1 MGDKFKVTIGMSVAK
16 EGAPDFFDGGL
27 VYHNMPYDKV
37 VAVEAVFAKY
47 AATMAQ
53 AMEPIVQELVAM
65 GVAEAEA
72 RAVAETGKT
81 PNGTIR

>member
-1 MGDKFKVTIGMSVAK
+1 MGDKFKVTIGMSVNK
-16 EGAPDFFDGGL
+16 EGSPDFFDGGL

-47 AATMAQ
+47 AAALTQ

-72 RAVAETGKT
+72 RAAVPTV
-81 PNGTIR
+81 PNGAIR

>member
-1 MGDKFKVTIGMSVAK
+1 M
-16 EGAPDFFDGGL
+16 
-27 VYHNMPYDKV
+27 YHNMPYDKV

-53 AMEPIVQELVAM
+53 AMEPIVQRSWWRWAWQKLKPAL
-65 GVAEAEA
+65 
-72 RAVAETGKT
+72 RRPQI